1 MMRIFLALAIAFL
14 PALGLAISSEDYYGA
29 GVRLYKKKDYEKA
42 IQYFHA
48 AIEQNP
54 DMWQAYQYMGQSY
67 FQTANRTEAL
77 VAIRTSLKL
86 HPKNPELRRFMDKIE
101 GPSPWMSVRS
111 WGAMA
116 SYLSLVISL
125 LTLAYVV
132 YWTRRNTHR
141 QGP

>member
-1 MMRIFLALAIAFL
+1 MMRIFLVLAMALL

-29 GVRLYKKKDYEKA
+29 GVRLYKQKDYEKA

-77 VAIRTSLKL
+77 VALQTSLKL
-86 HPKNPELRRFMDKIE
+86 HPKNDELRKFMDKIE
-101 GPSPWMSVRS
+101 GPSPWVSVRS
-111 WGAMA
+111 WGAKA
-116 SYLSLVISL
+116 SYLSLIISFLTFGYVI
-125 LTLAYVV
+125 
-132 YWTRRNTHR
+132 YWTRKNQRR